1 MQEMWV
7 RSQDQEDPLEKEMA
21 THSSILG
28 LPDGTVGK
36 ESTCNAGDQRLISGL
51 GRSPGKGKGCLLQ
64 YSGLENSM
72 DKGTWWATVLLLL
85 LLSHFSCV

>member
-7 RSQDQEDPLEKEMA
+7 RSQDQEDPLEKELA

-36 ESTCNAGDQRLISGL
+36 ESTCNAGDQSLISGL
-51 GRSPGKGKGCLLQ
+51 GRSPGEEKGCLLQ

-85 LLSHFSCV
+85 LLSRFSRV